1 MQKNIDS
8 EKNPETNPNADGG
21 LNFSPNDNDKLFI
34 EGDNSDDLLS
44 FELENEA
51 VQTPETPVTGNVQ
64 DESPA
69 EPVSTVEAN
78 SDKGNS
84 SESVSPKNESEESI
98 SKEKEEKTEVNAR
111 PLEKNQ
117 SEVVTE
123 EKTTMKNPEVYEEQ
137 NEEKSRKGLIVVI
150 VLLLLLLLLGVAGAL
165 GYYFKKLKP
174 AIEEKPAVDTVLVHD
189 TVFVEPVVDTLPV
202 VDTVVVEDTVVA
214 PAAPVQ
220 YDGGGRVAGKN
231 KVPTRGYLIGYRATA
246 DEVEAIKTV
255 AELTQVEGLP
265 CGYYWI
271 NDARKGKNM
280 FKVYIGPYNT
290 EEEVQQMLPVI
301 KEKMPDAH
309 IYSENPTIQSEMQA
323 RHKLEKNVFS
333 NIDQPKP

>member
-8 EKNPETNPNADGG
+8 EKNPETNPNMDGG

-44 FELENEA
+44 FELENET
-51 VQTPETPVTGNVQ
+51 VQTPEAPVTENVQ
-64 DESPA
+64 EDSST
-69 EPVSTVEAN
+69 EPVSVEETN
-78 SDKGNS
+78 SA
-84 SESVSPKNESEESI
+84 ESNALENDMPKSESEESV

>member
-1 MQKNIDS
+1 MQK
-8 EKNPETNPNADGG
+8 
-21 LNFSPNDNDKLFI
+21 KLQI
-34 EGDNSDDLLS
+34 ILL
-44 FELENEA
+44 
-51 VQTPETPVTGNVQ
+51 
-64 DESPA
+64 
-69 EPVSTVEAN
+69 
-78 SDKGNS
+78 
-84 SESVSPKNESEESI
+84 
-98 SKEKEEKTEVNAR
+98 KEKEEKTEVNAR

-214 PAAPVQ
+214 PTAPVQ